1 MLVRVCWLAKQAGC
15 CVPASNT
22 VGIKPLHACVL
33 KHSRGACKCTC
44 MICLRVLL
52 PHPCQD
58 THLHSKGI
66 CLRPFK
72 RVPTRRP
79 QQLERPAAPALPDQH
94 QRYVSVCAGT
104 THVASDDLN
113 APGQLGRV
121 RGSTTSSS
129 TRGAQHLR

>member
-1 MLVRVCWLAKQAGC
+1 
-15 CVPASNT
+15 
-22 VGIKPLHACVL
+22 
-33 KHSRGACKCTC
+33 